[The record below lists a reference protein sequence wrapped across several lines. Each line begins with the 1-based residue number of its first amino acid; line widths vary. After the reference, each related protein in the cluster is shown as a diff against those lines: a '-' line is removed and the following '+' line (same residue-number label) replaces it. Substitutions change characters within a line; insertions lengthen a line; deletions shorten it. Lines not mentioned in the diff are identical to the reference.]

1 MKTEQLTEV
10 FVKQVGAR
18 KDGAAYL
25 VPGEADASIFV
36 ALEGETLTVARVS
49 RIEVDGTLLTL
60 DTSKGERFVVAA
72 EDVRALKIDRGEPQ
86 RRERGAGFGK

>member
-1 MKTEQLTEV
+1 M
-10 FVKQVGAR
+10 KQVGAR

-49 RIEVDGTLLTL
+49 RVEVDGTLLTI
-60 DTSKGERFVVAA
+60 DTSKGERFVVVA
-72 EDVRALKIDRGEPQ
+72 EDVRALKIDRAEPQ
-86 RRERGAGFGK
+86 RRERAAGFGK